1 MIRIYPLVH
10 QVKFHFRGSQEFFS
24 MKITLRQLRQF
35 HALARERNFGRAA
48 AARLAALAQL
58 MCEAAKLIPRLARA
72 MVLR

>member
-1 MIRIYPLVH
+1 MIRNYPLVH
-10 QVKFHFRGSQEFFS
+10 QVKLLFRWSQEFFS

-35 HALARERNFGRAA
+35 HTLARDRKFGRAA